1 MELFKKQNKREEI
14 IERMRLPEE
23 IRNLMM
29 MNKKF
34 IITL

>member
-29 MNKKF
+29 MNKK
-34 IITL
+34 IYN

>member
-23 IRNLMM
+23 IRNL
-29 MNKKF
+29 NDDEQK
-34 IITL
+34 IYN

>member
-23 IRNLMM
+23 IRNL
-29 MNKKF
+29 NDDEQKN
-34 IITL
+34 L